1 VLDGDK
7 FVNIAQ
13 QGTWS
18 SQALALRS
26 STPSSI
32 SSFPL
37 YWRNAAGADE
47 SRGCCPI
54 IQEKELMSLLRWRIL
69 SQSKTLGP
77 EPAYTKAFL
86 LTVYNFPK

>member
-1 VLDGDK
+1 MYSFPK
-7 FVNIAQ
+7 Q
-13 QGTWS
+13 Q
-18 SQALALRS
+18 SQLIS
-26 STPSSI
+26 PPSTPSSI

-37 YWRNAAGADE
+37 YWQNAAGADE
-47 SRGCCPI
+47 SRGRCPI

-86 LTVYNFPK
+86 LTVYNFPKYTL